1 MLAADR
7 ARIHP
12 PKKGVPIDSRAGE
25 FDDVNILYEP
35 VNSSAKVVPDLFVSF
50 GTGKMVTA
58 PQGRPHHLK
67 LTRSASKGRPKLTRS
82 ASKGRTPQKSR
93 CWCNAMMYKCLN

>member
-1 MLAADR
+1 VLAADR

-58 PQGRPHHLK
+58 SQDRPHHLQTNPQRK
-67 LTRSASKGRPKLTRS
+67 QGPTQTNPQREQGASAPKVTLLVQR
-82 ASKGRTPQKSR
+82 
-93 CWCNAMMYKCLN
+93 YEV

>member
-1 MLAADR
+1 VLAADR

-12 PKKGVPIDSRAGE
+12 SKEGVPIDSRAGE

-50 GTGKMVTA
+50 GTGKTGHGPSRPTSPSQTNPQREQGPTQTNPQRKQGANAPKVT
-58 PQGRPHHLK
+58 L
-67 LTRSASKGRPKLTRS
+67 LV
-82 ASKGRTPQKSR
+82 
-93 CWCNAMMYKCLN
+93 